1 MELHRSNPVCAAC
14 HTIMDPVGFSLENFD
29 LVGKW
34 RDLDGKT
41 RIDPTAEMVDGTKLD
56 GPASL
61 RRALQDR
68 SNMFVSV
75 ATEKLM
81 TYATGRVVT
90 PYDMP
95 AVRKVIRD
103 SANTNYRLSSLIL
116 GVVKSEPFQMR
127 TKDRQ

>member
-1 MELHRSNPVCAAC
+1 
-14 HTIMDPVGFSLENFD
+14 
-29 LVGKW
+29 
-34 RDLDGKT
+34 
-41 RIDPTAEMVDGTKLD
+41 MVDGTKLD

-61 RRALQDR
+61 RRALQAR

>member
-1 MELHRSNPVCAAC
+1 
-14 HTIMDPVGFSLENFD
+14 
-29 LVGKW
+29 
-34 RDLDGKT
+34 
-41 RIDPTAEMVDGTKLD
+41 
-56 GPASL
+56 
-61 RRALQDR
+61 
-68 SNMFVSV
+68 
-75 ATEKLM
+75 M